1 MSGGASIAL
10 SSTPGDGKLQAD
22 AVGNAKVALPQ
33 AATPANV
40 GALRIFSENDNGS
53 KTGTAQLRS
62 PKTSLAGRLRVGIE
76 TLLFT
81 DRFNGLTQNTNNWSY
96 TFATMTAAQPGAGSV
111 NFGVV
116 QGTANSHGAMM
127 RTFQYFPIFGTAPI
141 RHTITVGM
149 HTAPL
154 VPNEVWAS
162 GFGLPVSAI
171 APPTDGFWFQLTSA
185 GLIGRICYNG
195 TFTDTGVLKSFG
207 DFAAGVND
215 SYCITATDSLIEWR
229 CNDELLLATPVSSGQ
244 GQPAMQISLPAFMMK
259 YNTGSVSNTNTM
271 RVFDVDVS
279 MDDMNTQ
286 KPWSHQ
292 MAAAGAH
299 SSVGQNGHTQGS
311 TAGNLGNTSAIPNTA
326 AGSNTVANF
335 QGLGGVGVMTAE
347 ASNAAAGGNKI
358 FSSFT
363 NPAATINIT
372 GKNLHITGCKISA
385 INTGAA
391 VVTTP
396 TTLLWTL
403 AYGHTADSM
412 ATAESA
418 TFATATTHAARQIPL
433 GFMSAAIAAA
443 IGAPYDKELNYK
455 FETPIVVRPGERIA
469 TTVRFIVGTA
479 TGSQSVTA
487 TVTFD
492 GYFE

>member
-1 MSGGASIAL
+1 MSGAKIAFGSGATEL
-10 SSTPGDGKLQAD
+10 TGD
-22 AVGNAKVALPQ
+22 VSGNAKVTLPPTSQ
-33 AATPANV
+33 PANI
-40 GALRIFSENDNGS
+40 GAAILVTENDDGS
-53 KTGTAQLRS
+53 VTGTPQLRT

-76 TLLFT
+76 TFLFT
-81 DRFNGLTQNTNNWSY
+81 DSFSATAQNTNNWAY

-111 NFGVV
+111 NFGTV
-116 QGTANSHGAMM
+116 QGTTSAHGAMM
-127 RTFQYFPIFGTAPI
+127 RTWRYFPIFGTAPI

-149 HTAPL
+149 NTAPL
-154 VPNEVWAS
+154 VANEVWAS
-162 GFGLPVSAI
+162 GFGLPGSAI
-171 APPTDGFWFQLTSA
+171 LPPTDGFWFQLTSA

-195 TFTDTGVLKSFG
+195 VFTDTGVLKSFG
-207 DFAAGVND
+207 DFTAGVND
-215 SYCITATDSLIEWR
+215 SYRITATDSLIEWR
-229 CNDELLLATPVSSGQ
+229 CNDVLLESTPISTGQ

-259 YNTGSVSNTNTM
+259 YNTGAVSNTNTM

-286 KPWSHQ
+286 KLWPHQ
-292 MAAAGAH
+292 MAAAGGH

-311 TAGNLGNTSAIPNTA
+311 TANNLANASAIPSTS
-326 AGSNTVANF
+326 AGSNTAALF
-335 QGLGGVGVMTAE
+335 QGLGGIGVMTAE
-347 ASNAAAGGNKI
+347 VTNVAAGGNKI
-358 FSSFT
+358 FSSYT

-372 GKNLHITGCKISA
+372 GKNLHITGVKIAA

-391 VVTTP
+391 VATTP

-418 TFATATTHAARQIPL
+418 SFATATTHAARQIPL
-433 GFMSAAIAAA
+433 GFMTAPVGAT
-443 IGAPYDKELNYK
+443 IGATYDKELLYE
-455 FETPIVVRPGERIA
+455 FDTPIVIRPGERVA

-479 TGSQSVTA
+479 TASQSLTA
-487 TVTFD
+487 VVAFD

>member
-1 MSGGASIAL
+1 MSVKQIGYTSNNGAEV
-10 SSTPGDGKLQAD
+10 DAD
-22 AVGNAKVALPQ
+22 GNAKVALAPTSQ
-33 AATPANV
+33 PSRIGAAILVT
-40 GALRIFSENDNGS
+40 ENDSGS
-53 KTGTAQLRS
+53 ATGSPQIRT

-76 TLLFT
+76 TFLFT
-81 DRFNGLTQNTNNWSY
+81 DSFNGLTQNTNNWSY

-116 QGTANSHGAMM
+116 QGTSAAHGAMM
-127 RTFQYFPIFGTAPI
+127 RTFRYFPIFGTAPI

-149 HTAPL
+149 NTAPL
-154 VPNEVWAS
+154 VANEVWAS
-162 GFGLPVSAI
+162 GFGLPVSAVL
-171 APPTDGFWFQLTSA
+171 PPTDGMWFQLTSA

-195 TFTDTGVLKSFG
+195 TFTDTGILKSFA
-207 DFAAGVND
+207 DFTVGVGD
-215 SYCITATDSLIEWR
+215 SYRITATDSLIEWR
-229 CNDELLLATPVSSGQ
+229 CNDVLLEATPVGTGQ

-259 YNTGSVSNTNTM
+259 YNTGVVSNTNTM

-279 MDDMNTQ
+279 MDDMSTN

-311 TAGNLGNTSAIPNTA
+311 TAGNLTNASAIPTTA
-326 AGSNTVANF
+326 AGSNTAANF

-347 ASNAAAGGNKI
+347 VSGAAAGGNKI
-358 FSSFT
+358 FSSYT
-363 NPAATINIT
+363 NPVPSINIT
-372 GKNLHITGCKISA
+372 GKNLHITGCKIAA

-391 VVTTP
+391 VATTP

-412 ATAESA
+412 ATAETAS
-418 TFATATTHAARQIPL
+418 FATGTTHSARQIPL
-433 GFMSAAIAAA
+433 GFMTVPVGAA
-443 IGAPYDKELNYK
+443 IGATYDKEVGYTFN
-455 FETPIVVRPGERIA
+455 TPIVVRPGERIA

-479 TGSQSVTA
+479 TASQSVTA

>member
-1 MSGGASIAL
+1 MSVKQIGYTSNNGAEV
-10 SSTPGDGKLQAD
+10 DAD
-22 AVGNAKVALPQ
+22 GNAKVALAPTSQ
-33 AATPANV
+33 PSRIGAAIIVT
-40 GALRIFSENDNGS
+40 ENDNGAAS
-53 KTGTAQLRS
+53 GTPQLRM

-76 TLLFT
+76 TFLFT
-81 DRFNGLTQNTNNWSY
+81 DSFNGLTQNTNNWSY

-111 NFGVV
+111 NFGTV
-116 QGTANSHGAMM
+116 QGTTSAHGAMM

-215 SYCITATDSLIEWR
+215 SYRITATDSLIEWR
-229 CNDELLLATPVSSGQ
+229 CNDQLLESTPVSSGQ

-259 YNTGSVSNTNTM
+259 YNTGTVSNTNTM

-279 MDDMNTQ
+279 MDDMNTL

-292 MAAAGAH
+292 LSAAGAN

-311 TAGNLGNTSAIPNTA
+311 TAGNLGNTSAIPTTA
-326 AGSNTVANF
+326 AGSNTAALF

-347 ASNAAAGGNKI
+347 VSNVAAGGNKI
-358 FSSFT
+358 FSSFI

-443 IGAPYDKELNYK
+443 IGAPYDKELNYT
-455 FETPIVVRPGERIA
+455 FDTPIVVRPGERIA

-479 TGSQSVTA
+479 TASQTVTA
-487 TVTFD
+487 TVIFN
-492 GYFE
+492 GYWE